1 MDHNITFYQKYPII
15 CLATLHSELCLFPL
29 DNIKTKMQFTN
40 NSFIRVSNN
49 TILTGGYKSL
59 YKGFIPSVT
68 RHWSYSGLR
77 IGLYEE
83 LRDII
88 DINESDIATKILA
101 SGICGGVSQ
110 FVASPFDMVKINAI
124 TSPKNN
130 ITIMKDIYKL
140 NGIRG
145 FYTGVTPN
153 VIRAITVNIGEIAA
167 YDISKR
173 LILKYRNKEDFYTF
187 TLASFF
193 SGFSS
198 AALCTPADTLRTK
211 MMANNSGIIYK
222 NTLDCLLKTVE
233 HGGIR
238 ILYTGFYANWFRL
251 APWQFIFWNSYEF
264 YRVKLGYKNF

>member
-1 MDHNITFYQKYPII
+1 MDHNITFYQKYPLI

-40 NSFIRVSNN
+40 NSFIKLANN
-49 TILTGGYKSL
+49 TIRTSGYKSL

-83 LRDII
+83 LRKII
-88 DINESDIATKILA
+88 GNNDSTIINKILA
-101 SGICGGVSQ
+101 SGISGGVSQ
-110 FVASPFDMVKINAI
+110 FISSPFDMVKINAI

-130 ITIMKDIYKL
+130 ITIMKDIYKF
-140 NGIRG
+140 NGIKG

-153 VIRAITVNIGEIAA
+153 VIRAISVNIGEIAT

-173 LILKYRNKEDFYTF
+173 IILKYRDKEDFYTF
-187 TLASFF
+187 SLASFF

-211 MMANNSGIIYK
+211 MMANNSKKIYK
-222 NTLDCLLKTVE
+222 NTLDCLIKTTKQ
-233 HGGIR
+233 GGIK

-251 APWQFIFWNSYEF
+251 APWQLIFWNSYEF
-264 YRVKLGYKNF
+264 YRVKFGYGNF